1 MEDGS
6 LVNNTKNDKTV
17 KKKKVATRP
26 KDINDFFNYD
36 FFFVI
41 KRRVNFEKTNFRQK

>member
-17 KKKKVATRP
+17 KKKVATRP
-26 KDINDFFNYD
+26 KDINDFFLSS
-36 FFFVI
+36 
-41 KRRVNFEKTNFRQK
+41 REE